1 MSQNTLQLVIL
12 LILSV
17 LITLS
22 VHRVPPLMTLEDLR
36 TQITEQLSD
45 GDILPHEYVFLRCVG
60 RCLAI
65 VIIFNYYVSIFTL
78 FQIITHKNM
87 QKGGRGVYT
96 LNLIHLF
103 GRFIYPYNAN
113 KRTCSCV
120 L

>member
-1 MSQNTLQLVIL
+1 
-12 LILSV
+12 
-17 LITLS
+17 
-22 VHRVPPLMTLEDLR
+22 MTLEDLR

-87 QKGGRGVYT
+87 QKGGGGGGGGLYIR
-96 LNLIHLF
+96 
-103 GRFIYPYNAN
+103 
-113 KRTCSCV
+113 
-120 L
+120 